1 MELRSPEKRLEN
13 TSPNREIVKSKS
25 HERDFCG
32 DSKHKIYKMSLLDL
46 DGSTIL
52 PYRNQ
57 EDVCI
62 TIKSLVKTQNNAP
75 FLRKKYL
82 NLKKSVMNN
91 GES

>member
-1 MELRSPEKRLEN
+1 MDMRTPERLDT
-13 TSPNREIVKSKS
+13 TSPIREIVKSKS

-32 DSKHKIYKMSLLDL
+32 ESKLKIYKMSLLDL
-46 DGSTIL
+46 DGSTVL

-62 TIKSLVKTQNNAP
+62 TIKSLVKTQNNVP
-75 FLRKKYL
+75 LLRKKNL